1 MKIILTTDVPKVGNR
16 YELKE
21 LKDGYANVLIAKG
34 VALLATPKA
43 IADLNFK
50 KAGLEK
56 KREEQMKLFDSII
69 ATVDNRK
76 IEIGVKANE
85 KGHLFKAVGPHD
97 IAVAIKLVT
106 GVDIEDSSII
116 MTPIKELGLHT
127 IEIKKGNKKGK
138 CEVEIMKA
146 ENN

>member
-16 YELKE
+16 YDLKE

-43 IADLNFK
+43 IADLNSK
-50 KAGLEK
+50 KAGVEK
-56 KREEQMKLFDSII
+56 KKEEEMKLFDSII

-76 IEIGVKANE
+76 VEIGMKANE

-97 IAVAIKLVT
+97 VALAIKLVT
-106 GVDIEDSSII
+106 NVDIDESSVV
-116 MTPIKELGLHT
+116 MNPIKELGTHT
-127 IEIKKGNKKGK
+127 VEIKKGNKKGK
-138 CEVEIMKA
+138 CEIVVVRA
-146 ENN
+146 